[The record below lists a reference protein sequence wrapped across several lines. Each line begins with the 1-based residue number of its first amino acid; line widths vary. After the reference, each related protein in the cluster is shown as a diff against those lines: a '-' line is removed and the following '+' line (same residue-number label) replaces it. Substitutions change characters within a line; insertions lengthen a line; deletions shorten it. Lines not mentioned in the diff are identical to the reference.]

1 MVDVSKY
8 PYGVERHPNVTMDL
22 TDSFLNWT
30 GIIAEA
36 SIITSG
42 LAKLT

>member
-30 GIIAEA
+30 GIAPTEMLPR
-36 SIITSG
+36 SW
-42 LAKLT
+42 